1 MRSTPSSKV
10 PVTNQGLILPGVH
23 PGEQMALLGFL
34 TGTALDR
41 PPPAW
46 MVDFGVVAQVEF
58 PSYNLPADIRWPLLR
73 PHAASAE
80 WQPVSCEGWPVLR

>member
-1 MRSTPSSKV
+1 MSTSSPKV
-10 PVTNQGLILPGVH
+10 PVTNQGLIPPGVH

-46 MVDFGVVAQVEF
+46 IVGLVVVAQVEF
-58 PSYNLPADIRWPLLR
+58 PSSNLPADIRWPLLR

-80 WQPVSCEGWPVLR
+80 